1 MSIAKYSFSSLVLA
15 AALCGSPWASAEE
28 ACYAA
33 KDADGVF
40 AGKQLLALALAGAE
54 VAPGQPQLSNAQ
66 FNGVKRCFAKAN
78 QRTPGFQ
85 GGMELGLRTDGSG
98 KVKRVSVLQTE
109 HNDTAYAAC
118 VAQLACDW
126 QIANVPVVAGEGY
139 LSFALGMQE
148 KVERPDFLDGRKV
161 K

>member
-1 MSIAKYSFSSLVLA
+1 MSIAKFTGSGLALV
-15 AALCGSPWASAEE
+15 AALCGSPLALADD

-33 KDADGVF
+33 KDVEGVF
-40 AGKQLLALALAGAE
+40 TGKKLLALALAGAE
-54 VAPGQPQLSNAQ
+54 VAPGQPQLTNAQ

-85 GGMELGLRTDGSG
+85 GGMELGLRADASG

-126 QIANVPVVAGEGY
+126 QIANAPSGGESL
-139 LSFALGMQE
+139 LSFALGMDE